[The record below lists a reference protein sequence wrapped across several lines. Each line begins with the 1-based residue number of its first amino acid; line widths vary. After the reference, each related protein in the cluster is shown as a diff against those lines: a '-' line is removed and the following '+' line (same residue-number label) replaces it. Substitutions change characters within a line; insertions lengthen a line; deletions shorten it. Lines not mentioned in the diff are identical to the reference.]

1 MGEDEEDDMKPS
13 WWNVALAALAVGFA
27 WVVWPTPYRT
37 IGPRGV
43 IQVNRFTGVRCDVG
57 QSCWRQPPE
66 PAPTVR
72 FKDQIF
78 RPRREVTASQG
89 GVGRWEKAK
98 KKQC

>member
-57 QSCWRQPPE
+57 
-66 PAPTVR
+66 
-72 FKDQIF
+72 
-78 RPRREVTASQG
+78 PRREVTASQG

-98 KKQC
+98 KKQ